1 MNMVVSLETVDDD
14 VLIVEGQLKSYTFF
28 SESKRSEYKMSQKGE
43 SIFTSLSFNIETCD
57 VQHTCSSFWPNYY
70 LSGNRKE
77 EWQRREKIVRLNQR
91 NRVETQRNETFSSV
105 VLLLLLR
112 VLSLD
117 FFDVMYCVSSI
128 YLVILFLEERHA
140 HESEATKPCQTLR
153 NTAKSYQIKEEC

>member
-1 MNMVVSLETVDDD
+1 M
-14 VLIVEGQLKSYTFF
+14 
-28 SESKRSEYKMSQKGE
+28 
-43 SIFTSLSFNIETCD
+43 
-57 VQHTCSSFWPNYY
+57 
-70 LSGNRKE
+70 
-77 EWQRREKIVRLNQR
+77 RLNQR